1 MGTSLLRATSV
12 DFAYHDGFSL
22 KEINL
27 SLERGDLV
35 ALIGPNGAGK
45 TTLIKLLSRLLRPR
59 GGQIKLGER
68 DLESFGRRELARH
81 LAVVPQGL
89 VVPFS
94 FTAWE
99 MAMMGRTPYARPFFT
114 DGAED
119 ERVVREKMEMTN
131 TFHLAQRLYGELS
144 GGEQQ
149 RVIIAMALA
158 QEPQIL
164 LIDEPTVHLDIN
176 HQIEVLELIK
186 ELNRDSALT
195 VLATMHDLNL
205 AALYFDRL
213 ILLDEG
219 RIVAEG
225 PPGQVLIERRIKQV
239 FQAHVEIQSHPTRGV
254 PHIIPLPPE
263 ADARSQT

>member
-1 MGTSLLRATSV
+1 MGAPLLRAANL

-22 KEINL
+22 KDINL
-27 SLERGDLV
+27 SLEKGDLV

-45 TTLIKLLSRLLRPR
+45 TTLLKLLSHLLRPR
-59 GGQIKLGER
+59 RGQIKLAER
-68 DLESFGRRELARH
+68 DLESFSRRELARY

-114 DGAED
+114 NGAED

-131 TFHLAQRLYGELS
+131 TLSLAQRLYGELS

-164 LIDEPTVHLDIN
+164 LIDEPIVHLDIN
-176 HQIEVLELIK
+176 HQIEILELIK
-186 ELNRDSALT
+186 RLNRDSTLT

-219 RIVAEG
+219 CIVAEG
-225 PPGQVLIERRIKQV
+225 SPDQVLIKETIEEV
-239 FQAHVEIQSHPTRGV
+239 FRARVEIQSHPTRRV
-254 PHIIPLPPE
+254 PHIILLPPG
-263 ADARSQT
+263 S